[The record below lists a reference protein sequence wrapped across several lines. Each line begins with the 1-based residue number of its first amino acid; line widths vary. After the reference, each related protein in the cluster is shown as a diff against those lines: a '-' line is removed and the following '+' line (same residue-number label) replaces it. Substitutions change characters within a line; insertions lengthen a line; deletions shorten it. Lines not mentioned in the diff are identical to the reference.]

1 MSEKNIQCTI
11 AGGYKTEYC
20 VKDLLVCT
28 SLYQDFH
35 CNSIFPYTSK
45 SGSNMPFSNYSLVFF
60 SPTLKTQ
67 KYVFEYQL
75 VIYGSHKIQIFI
87 NITQAIIEVPEQ
99 TPPTFMG
106 KGVGF
111 KGDKCYMSYTNILLL
126 SVWNQNGGILLWFCQ
141 IPHNPKCCTEA
152 HEAMYTSQN

>member
-60 SPTLKTQ
+60 SP
-67 KYVFEYQL
+67 
-75 VIYGSHKIQIFI
+75 S
-87 NITQAIIEVPEQ
+87 P
-99 TPPTFMG
+99 
-106 KGVGF
+106 
-111 KGDKCYMSYTNILLL
+111 
-126 SVWNQNGGILLWFCQ
+126 QN
-141 IPHNPKCCTEA
+141 TEICF
-152 HEAMYTSQN
+152 